1 MEVFGLIY
9 FVSFGPELE
18 QPMIN
23 VLFVLDI
30 NPQSTRILPRWEFL
44 QCYDFEQLSYR
55 SAITE
60 GERTNFIICPSA

>member
-1 MEVFGLIY
+1 MEVVGPID

-30 NPQSTRILPRWEFL
+30 NPQTRILPRWEFL

-55 SAITE
+55 SAITQ